1 MARDR
6 EGVDPK
12 LMQEW
17 LDAGNKITVF
27 PPGATTEPE
36 DMQYKT
42 KWGRPKKKKEEP
54 KK

>member
-1 MARDR
+1 MARDS

-12 LMQEW
+12 LLQEW
-17 LDAGNKITVF
+17 LDAGNKITVY
-27 PPGATTEPE
+27 PAGARTDPE

-42 KWGRPKKKKEEP
+42 KWGRPKAKKET